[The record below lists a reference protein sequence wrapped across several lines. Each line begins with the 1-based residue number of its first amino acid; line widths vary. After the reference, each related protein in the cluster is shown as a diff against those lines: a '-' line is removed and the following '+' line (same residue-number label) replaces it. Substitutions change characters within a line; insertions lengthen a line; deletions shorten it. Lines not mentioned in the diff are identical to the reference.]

1 MRGECLQRI
10 EINGSPKAFSI
21 TMKYYFLFIIG
32 LLVVN
37 KAECQ
42 SYPADSISC
51 TKFLDALSFF
61 WKNDSNATNG
71 ARLFSFEKLLS
82 CRIDSI
88 DVNELKEKLGL
99 PDKIKKSEE
108 SVEYIYHTYRSRNI
122 LTYISFVFRKETLLL
137 QRIYDVDV
145 DL

>member
-1 MRGECLQRI
+1 
-10 EINGSPKAFSI
+10 
-21 TMKYYFLFIIG
+21 MKYCVLFFIG
-32 LLVVN
+32 LLVFN
-37 KAECQ
+37 KAKCQ
-42 SYPADSISC
+42 SYSADSISC

-88 DVNELKEKLGL
+88 DVNELKEKLGP
-99 PDKIKKSEE
+99 PDKVKKSEE
-108 SVEYIYHTYRSRNI
+108 AVEYIYYTYKGRNI

-137 QRIYDVDV
+137 YRIYDVDV
-145 DL
+145 DFIISNCLKNDFLIDIS